1 MRIARKTASV
11 GGKSQKV
18 TGTRRGIRF
27 LRSENK
33 IYKSQ
38 TSLLYKDAPDALGQT
53 PARGSPRGAGHRPA
67 PASQHHAESQRR
79 LVPDS
84 GHCPGRRVTSA
95 PRRGPQTATAREDLP
110 LLRTPGRPW
119 PADQESR
126 VVRKST
132 SALLR
137 GRPQVCDRWR
147 RSARSA
153 ARLGSR
159 EPAPPLEPRP

>member
-38 TSLLYKDAPDALGQT
+38 TLHITAVQGRSRCSGSDSSL
-53 PARGSPRGAGHRPA
+53 RFS
-67 PASQHHAESQRR
+67 
-79 LVPDS
+79 
-84 GHCPGRRVTSA
+84 PGRRAPPSSSFTA
-95 PRRGPQTATAREDLP
+95 PRRVPASPGTRQRALSGPEGDLRTATRPADRKDLP